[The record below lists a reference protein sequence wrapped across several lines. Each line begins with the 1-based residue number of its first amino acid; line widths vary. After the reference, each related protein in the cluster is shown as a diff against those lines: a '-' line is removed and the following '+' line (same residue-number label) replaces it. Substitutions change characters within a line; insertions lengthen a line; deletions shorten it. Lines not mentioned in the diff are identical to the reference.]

1 MRMTLLKYRPPLS
14 LLIASCLLPSQ
25 AMSIGAGGLQSH
37 DSIRDV
43 AHQYMLTQAQ
53 KQDHTPIIE
62 VGHLDSRL
70 RLKACSKSL
79 ETFSPPGGRKQGRT
93 TVGVRCSGDNPWSL
107 YVPVKVSI
115 MLPVVIAARELP
127 RGKILT
133 TDDII
138 LEKRDIATIHRG
150 YLEKIDYAI
159 GKVLKRSLRRG
170 QILTA
175 SHATAPQAIKKGSRV
190 TIVANSGA
198 IAIRMKGKALSSGA
212 RGERIQVQNLSS
224 KRELD
229 ATVISPGIVEVTL

>member
-1 MRMTLLKYRPPLS
+1 MRMTLLINRHILY
-14 LLIASCLLPSQ
+14 LLTASCLLPSQ
-25 AMSIGAGGLQSH
+25 AMSIAVSGLQSH
-37 DSIRDV
+37 DSIRDA
-43 AHQYMLTQAQ
+43 AHKHMLAQ
-53 KQDHTPIIE
+53 TINQDHTPVIE

-70 RLKACSKSL
+70 RLKACNKPL
-79 ETFSPPGGRKQGRT
+79 ETFSPPGSRKKGRG

-115 MLPVVIAARELP
+115 MLPIVVAARELP

-133 TDDII
+133 ADDIQ
-138 LEKRDIATIHRG
+138 LEKRDITSIHRG
-150 YLEKIDYAI
+150 YLEKTHYAI
-159 GKVLKRSLRRG
+159 GKILKRSLRRG

-175 SHATAPQAIKKGSRV
+175 SHAAAPQAIKKGSRV

-229 ATVISPGIVEVTL
+229 ATVISPGIVEVTM